1 MSATSRAITRI
12 SDEIKVLNRAQAKII
27 SPALIVGL
35 VSFVISCA
43 AVYVAAIQL
52 RSNQEIA
59 ARAQLLTAL
68 EDINRIAVQL
78 NAWQKAKEPILKER
92 ILAFEILRAQVAS
105 MQQQIPIE
113 FNAVIADEYFYRSEF
128 GNAISYWQNISEA
141 KSGAPISRELAF
153 RELGYIAYKKINDPA
168 KGAEWY
174 GAAALLPV
182 NDKHKIAT
190 YTKWLVHDP
199 AAASAHLDTHFGK

>member
-92 ILAFEILRAQVAS
+92 ILAFCVFR
-105 MQQQIPIE
+105 
-113 FNAVIADEYFYRSEF
+113 RS
-128 GNAISYWQNISEA
+128 
-141 KSGAPISRELAF
+141 
-153 RELGYIAYKKINDPA
+153 
-168 KGAEWY
+168 
-174 GAAALLPV
+174 
-182 NDKHKIAT
+182 
-190 YTKWLVHDP
+190 
-199 AAASAHLDTHFGK
+199 

>member
-113 FNAVIADEYFYRSEF
+113 FNAVCPSS
-128 GNAISYWQNISEA
+128 N
-141 KSGAPISRELAF
+141 
-153 RELGYIAYKKINDPA
+153 
-168 KGAEWY
+168 
-174 GAAALLPV
+174 
-182 NDKHKIAT
+182 
-190 YTKWLVHDP
+190 KWNR
-199 AAASAHLDTHFGK
+199 